1 MATPFTAERTA
12 IFIEDNDFTTA
23 NEKAP
28 FAVKAVVQSC
38 LLLKD
43 RTFTKRPNDK
53 LVPGVRRALAEAVGV
68 VYPKIHELALT
79 QLPDHRKTYGL
90 TAKSNCV
97 PCHNLEILR
106 RNKMSHCILISPAM
120 HLPSG
125 RSITR
130 HPAWPGMVSRIHP
143 IGTRQPWPVTVK
155 ATRASAAA
163 GHPSRLNMLYP
174 LGYINFGSYN

>member
-23 NEKAP
+23 NEKTP

-79 QLPDHRKTYGL
+79 QLPDHRKT
-90 TAKSNCV
+90 
-97 PCHNLEILR
+97 
-106 RNKMSHCILISPAM
+106 
-120 HLPSG
+120 
-125 RSITR
+125 
-130 HPAWPGMVSRIHP
+130 
-143 IGTRQPWPVTVK
+143 
-155 ATRASAAA
+155 
-163 GHPSRLNMLYP
+163 
-174 LGYINFGSYN
+174 